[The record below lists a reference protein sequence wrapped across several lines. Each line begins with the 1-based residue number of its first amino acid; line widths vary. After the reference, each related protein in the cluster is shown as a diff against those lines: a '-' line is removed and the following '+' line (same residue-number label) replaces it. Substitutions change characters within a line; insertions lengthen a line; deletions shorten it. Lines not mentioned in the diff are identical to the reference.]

1 MKHEDNYK
9 YGRFYLKING
19 KQDENSRNKKIKNKK
34 NKNKKI
40 IIIKKQTKII
50 INKKKTQ
57 KRKTILNSLSL
68 LHFQLQ
74 TFKVDFHRSKPEV
87 YI

>member
-34 NKNKKI
+34 IKI
-40 IIIKKQTKII
+40 KQKIIKKK
-50 INKKKTQ
+50 Q
-57 KRKTILNSLSL
+57 KYKNE
-68 LHFQLQ
+68 
-74 TFKVDFHRSKPEV
+74 K
-87 YI
+87 